1 MVVFCYVIQLKDK
14 CLRFYLHVKTL
25 SCIRSFLNKLLL
37 INNFCNDYHE
47 NLSGNT
53 RQRASDIGVT
63 LPGMPH
69 VHVRNT
75 EEESALFQTG
85 FERIGRNSSH
95 VSRKVNF
102 KYPLNLQNLLQ
113 FFVGW
118 KIPCVRAESAHRQH
132 K

>member
-14 CLRFYLHVKTL
+14 CLRFYPHVKTL
-25 SCIRSFLNKLLL
+25 SCIRSFLDKLLL
-37 INNFCNDYHE
+37 INNFCNDYNE
-47 NLSGNT
+47 NLSGNS
-53 RQRASDIGVT
+53 RQRASDIGVAF
-63 LPGMPH
+63 
-69 VHVRNT
+69 HVRNT